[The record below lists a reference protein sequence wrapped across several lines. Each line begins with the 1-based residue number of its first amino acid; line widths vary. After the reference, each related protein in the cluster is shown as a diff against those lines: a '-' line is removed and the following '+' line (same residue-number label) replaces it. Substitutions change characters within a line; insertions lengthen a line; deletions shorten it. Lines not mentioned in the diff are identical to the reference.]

1 MDEFLVLL
9 QAKLDEAKSKG
20 LINSDIALLQGQLDK
35 LKIQVELDPKAAQKL
50 ANDIGK
56 LINQKIAISN
66 INIDTNQAVRNAK
79 QGGQQIGDAL
89 NQSVSSSVNN
99 IKKNITDTL
108 KEITSLNAND
118 IIKKLNLNRAS
129 IGDDVVGQVRLLVS
143 EVNNLGREAA
153 KTNSDSA
160 WEQLI
165 SKCSELGK
173 VLDAFGKTR
182 SFPGIEEVKR
192 FADYFNGKTISV
204 GYKSSGLSGTDLSAG
219 KLNRELKDL
228 GVQFSATKQEA
239 ISLDSVWEEMC
250 NTTGR
255 MDLLNVTTAQD
266 QLQTIIS
273 ELQKAQSILNGEQG
287 LVPHP
292 NAHGDVTKY
301 LSDVERARDTV
312 INLQNEM
319 TTLMQK
325 ESQEST
331 TSADQVVKNENR
343 KQQAIQQTANVQKQI
358 SESESLI
365 KSGANV
371 TTFEHS
377 NNAAREASEYFKQ
390 LLQDENAVIS
400 VSERFGQLNGLTS
413 FTVNIKR
420 ATGEVESLRYALEEM
435 KDTNGKGTGEFYF
448 TNKGAEL
455 NNSNAIKYIQ
465 AVENA
470 FADYTA
476 KLAQFKSTN
485 SEILNGLSTPIADFE
500 NKLSGLKNGTT
511 TIDEVVNSFKSL
523 NTEAS
528 NITANFSRQLSPIDS
543 AIRNLSKGEET
554 IAGLRAEIKGLNNAP
569 KEINTELNKCSSL
582 LAKVKQIESENGRT
596 SEWSQAYK
604 EWANSVD
611 ALKAKLTT
619 LRKEQSNVAST
630 QVFKIGDLKNN
641 DIAYMSKVYNTIEK
655 QMSEINKMANAKGW
669 NIVDISGVE
678 QADGKIK
685 QITLTVK
692 DAEGALKRL
701 TMQRE
706 KLQGNGK
713 AQFGLMQ
720 VGDIKVIET
729 ASQAQEKLAQSAAK
743 ANAKLSEQANK
754 IQLSFETGGYESKVE
769 TLIARTQQWTDV
781 NGNARI
787 STTALSTA
795 LNNLGDAS
803 KALSNNNTVE
813 NQKALIAAEKELD
826 TQIKKVTNSIRTM
839 NTDLAKDSA
848 VASLHNRVQDFIGK
862 NGKAVK
868 YFGAE
873 LNKILNE
880 TAQGAEVSKTK
891 LAQLEQSFGNIG
903 VTARNT
909 GKLGKTWFQT
919 LREGMNF
926 FSYWTSSTFLV
937 MKAIQSIKGGLGTVK
952 ALDTALVDLKKTTTM
967 TNSEL
972 DNFYYSS
979 NKVAKQMGV
988 TTEEI
993 INQASAWSRLG
1004 YGSAEAATKMAKL
1017 SSQFALI
1024 SPGMDVDKATSG
1036 LVSIMKAYDISVDDV
1051 LEKIESKV
1059 NIIGNNLALS
1069 NDNIV
1074 SMLQDSVSA
1083 MAEGRNTLE
1092 QTIALESA
1100 AYEIVQD
1107 NSVGNGFKTVSLRLR
1122 GLNEET
1128 QELDDSLKTIK
1139 GDLYDLTGVSVMEDA
1154 DTYKSTYQILK
1165 EISEVWN
1172 SLTDKTRAEALELM
1186 FGKLR
1191 SNVGAAVLKNFSAA
1205 ERAMNLMADS
1215 AGSADRELEV
1225 VTQSLDFKL
1234 NRLSETSTSVAQ
1246 NLFKRDDMKTVVDGF
1261 TSVMNVIDSLT
1272 SKLGLFGSIGL
1283 GAGLFAGWKNV
1294 GIA

>member
-1 MDEFLVLL
+1 MNEFLVLL
-9 QAKLDEAKSKG
+9 QAKLDEAKSKEN
-20 LINSDIALLQGQLDK
+20 IDSDIINKLQGN
-35 LKIQVELDPKAAQKL
+35 LKELEIAAKLDPDAAQKL

-56 LINQKIAISN
+56 LINLSN
-66 INIDTNQAVRNAK
+66 ININTGQAVKNAHQSGK
-79 QGGQQIGDAL
+79 QIGNAL
-89 NQSVSSSVNN
+89 NESVSSSIGS
-99 IKKNITDTL
+99 IKKNIADTL
-108 KEITSLNAND
+108 KGISSLNAND
-118 IIKKLNLNRAS
+118 IIKNLNLNRAS
-129 IGDDVVGQVRLLVS
+129 VGNDVVGQVRLLVS

-165 SKCSELGK
+165 SKCTELGK
-173 VLDAFGKTR
+173 VLDTFGKTR
-182 SFPGIEEVKR
+182 SFPGIEEVKK

-204 GYKSSGLSGTDLSAG
+204 GYKSSGLSGTDLSIG
-219 KLNRELKDL
+219 KLNKELKDL

-239 ISLDSVWEEMC
+239 ISLDTVWEEMC

-255 MDLLNVTTAQD
+255 MDLLNITTAQD

-287 LVPHP
+287 LVSHP
-292 NAHGDVTKY
+292 NTHGDVTKY
-301 LSDVERARDTV
+301 LTDVERARDTV

-325 ESQEST
+325 ESQESI

-455 NNSNAIKYIQ
+455 NNSNAIKQIQ

-685 QITLTVK
+685 QLTLTVK

-743 ANAKLSEQANK
+743 ANAKLSEQVNK
-754 IQLSFETGGYESKVE
+754 IQLSIETGGYESKVE
-769 TLIARTQQWTDV
+769 SLIARTRQWTDSE
-781 NGNARI
+781 GQARI
-787 STTALSTA
+787 NTAALSDA
-795 LNNLGDAS
+795 LTKLTQASEAYANNKSEATQKRLIESSKKLDAEYQ
-803 KALSNNNTVE
+803 KITNNVRKMN
-813 NQKALIAAEKELD
+813 AE
-826 TQIKKVTNSIRTM
+826 M
-839 NTDLAKDSA
+839 AKDSA
-848 VASLHNRVQDFIGK
+848 ISSLHNQVNEFMSK

-868 YFGAE
+868 YSGEFMRIFN
-873 LNKILNE
+873 LNLPK
-880 TAQGAEVSKTK
+880 
-891 LAQLEQSFGNIG
+891 
-903 VTARNT
+903 
-909 GKLGKTWFQT
+909 
-919 LREGMNF
+919 
-926 FSYWTSSTFLV
+926 
-937 MKAIQSIKGGLGTVK
+937 
-952 ALDTALVDLKKTTTM
+952 
-967 TNSEL
+967 
-972 DNFYYSS
+972 
-979 NKVAKQMGV
+979 
-988 TTEEI
+988 
-993 INQASAWSRLG
+993 
-1004 YGSAEAATKMAKL
+1004 
-1017 SSQFALI
+1017 
-1024 SPGMDVDKATSG
+1024 
-1036 LVSIMKAYDISVDDV
+1036 
-1051 LEKIESKV
+1051 
-1059 NIIGNNLALS
+1059 
-1069 NDNIV
+1069 
-1074 SMLQDSVSA
+1074 
-1083 MAEGRNTLE
+1083 
-1092 QTIALESA
+1092 
-1100 AYEIVQD
+1100 
-1107 NSVGNGFKTVSLRLR
+1107 
-1122 GLNEET
+1122 
-1128 QELDDSLKTIK
+1128 
-1139 GDLYDLTGVSVMEDA
+1139 
-1154 DTYKSTYQILK
+1154 
-1165 EISEVWN
+1165 
-1172 SLTDKTRAEALELM
+1172 
-1186 FGKLR
+1186 
-1191 SNVGAAVLKNFSAA
+1191 
-1205 ERAMNLMADS
+1205 
-1215 AGSADRELEV
+1215 
-1225 VTQSLDFKL
+1225 
-1234 NRLSETSTSVAQ
+1234 
-1246 NLFKRDDMKTVVDGF
+1246 
-1261 TSVMNVIDSLT
+1261 
-1272 SKLGLFGSIGL
+1272 
-1283 GAGLFAGWKNV
+1283 
-1294 GIA
+1294 

>member
-1 MDEFLVLL
+1 MDNDFLLLL
-9 QAKLDEAKSKG
+9 QAKLEEASLKG
-20 LINSDIALLQGQLDK
+20 IKGNLDQLK
-35 LKIQVELDPKAAQKL
+35 KEFEELKIKPVLDQQALSDLSVKINKL
-50 ANDIGK
+50 FTDN
-56 LINQKIAISN
+56 KITISN
-66 INIDTNQAVRNAK
+66 INMDNSQAVKNAQQSGK
-79 QGGQQIGDAL
+79 QIGNAI
-89 NQSVSSSVNN
+89 NESVSSSIRG
-99 IKKNITDTL
+99 IKKNIADTL
-108 KEITSLNAND
+108 KGISSLNAND
-118 IIKKLNLNRAS
+118 IIKNLNLNRAS
-129 IGDDVVGQVRLLVS
+129 VGNDVVGQVRLLVS

-153 KTNSDSA
+153 KTNSDRA

-165 SKCSELGK
+165 SKCTELGK
-173 VLDAFGKTR
+173 VLDTFGKTR
-182 SFPGIEEVKR
+182 SFPGMEEVKK

-204 GYKSSGLSGTDLSAG
+204 GYKSSGLFGTDFNTRQ
-219 KLNRELKDL
+219 LNSELKDL

-239 ISLDSVWEEMC
+239 ISLDTVWEEMC

-255 MDLLNVTTAQD
+255 MDLLNVTTSQD

-273 ELQKAQSILNGEQG
+273 ELQKAQSIINREQG

-301 LSDVERARDTV
+301 ITDVERARDTV

-319 TTLMQK
+319 STLMQK

-358 SESESLI
+358 AESESLI

-435 KDTNGKGTGEFYF
+435 KDANGKGTGEFYF

-455 NNSNAIKYIQ
+455 NNSNAIKQIQ
-465 AVENA
+465 AVENT

-485 SEILNGLSTPIADFE
+485 SEILSGLSVPIADFE

-543 AIRNLSKGEET
+543 AIRNLAKGEET

-582 LAKVKQIESENGRT
+582 LTKVKQIESENGRT
-596 SEWSQAYK
+596 AEWSQAYK
-604 EWANSVD
+604 EWAGSVD
-611 ALKAKLTT
+611 TLRAKLTT
-619 LRKEQSNVAST
+619 LRKEQANTAST
-630 QVFKIGDLKNN
+630 QIFKIGDLKNN

-685 QITLTVK
+685 QLTLTVK
-692 DAEGALKRL
+692 DAEGTLKRL

-754 IQLSFETGGYESKVE
+754 IQLSMGNGTYESKVDA
-769 TLIARTQQWTDV
+769 LVAKTQQWTDV

-787 STTALSTA
+787 STNEL
-795 LNNLGDAS
+795 S
-803 KALSNNNTVE
+803 KAFDQLTTASNNYANSPTE
-813 NQKALIAAEKELD
+813 AHQKALIASEKELD
-826 TQIKKVTNSIRTM
+826 KQIKTVTNSVRSM
-839 NTDLAKDSA
+839 NAELAKDSA
-848 VASLHNRVQDFIGK
+848 ISSFRNQVADFMSK
-862 NGKAVK
+862 NGKTVK
-868 YFGAE
+868 SFQFGSE
-873 LNKILNE
+873 LKDIFAKIQ
-880 TAQGAEVSKTK
+880 QGAK
-891 LAQLEQSFGNIG
+891 LSNQELAVLKQRFIDVQNA
-903 VTARNT
+903 ARQT

-919 LREGMNF
+919 LREGMSF

-972 DNFYYSS
+972 EDFYYSS

-993 INQASAWSRLG
+993 INQAAEFSRLG
-1004 YGSAEAATKMAKL
+1004 YSSKEAATEMAKY
-1017 SSQFALI
+1017 SSWFKTI
-1024 SPGMDVDKATSG
+1024 SPGMSIEEAGDTLTS
-1036 LVSIMKAYDISVDDV
+1036 VMKAFKYDVQDVEKIMSMINTVGNNFAVSNLDISEI
-1051 LEKIESKV
+1051 LTRS
-1059 NIIGNNLALS
+1059 S
-1069 NDNIV
+1069 
-1074 SMLQDSVSA
+1074 SA
-1083 MAEGRNTLE
+1083 MMEANNSLAD
-1092 QTIALESA
+1092 TIALGTA
-1100 AYEIVQD
+1100 A
-1107 NSVGNGFKTVSLRLR
+1107 
-1122 GLNEET
+1122 
-1128 QELDDSLKTIK
+1128 
-1139 GDLYDLTGVSVMEDA
+1139 
-1154 DTYKSTYQILK
+1154 
-1165 EISEVWN
+1165 
-1172 SLTDKTRAEALELM
+1172 
-1186 FGKLR
+1186 
-1191 SNVGAAVLKNFSAA
+1191 
-1205 ERAMNLMADS
+1205 
-1215 AGSADRELEV
+1215 
-1225 VTQSLDFKL
+1225 
-1234 NRLSETSTSVAQ
+1234 
-1246 NLFKRDDMKTVVDGF
+1246 
-1261 TSVMNVIDSLT
+1261 
-1272 SKLGLFGSIGL
+1272 
-1283 GAGLFAGWKNV
+1283 
-1294 GIA
+1294 

>member
-1 MDEFLVLL
+1 MDEFLILL
-9 QAKLDEAKSKG
+9 QAKLDEAKSIENLNG
-20 LINSDIALLQGQLDK
+20 TSGDIAKLQGK
-35 LKIQVELDPKAAQKL
+35 LEALKLQVTLDPNAAQKL
-50 ANDIGK
+50 ADDIGK
-56 LINQKIAISN
+56 LINQQITISN
-66 INIDTNQAVRNAK
+66 INIDNNQAIKNAQQTGRQISKQIQNGINSVIQKGNFTTEFTFSADKRNNVAK
-79 QGGQQIGDAL
+79 VAQKEFQEIANGIVTVKEQMTQ
-89 NQSVSSSVNN
+89 VNGTSFLDGFIVN
-99 IKKNITDTL
+99 IKK
-108 KEITSLNAND
+108 AN
-118 IIKKLNLNRAS
+118 
-129 IGDDVVGQVRLLVS
+129 
-143 EVNNLGREAA
+143 
-153 KTNSDSA
+153 
-160 WEQLI
+160 
-165 SKCSELGK
+165 
-173 VLDAFGKTR
+173 
-182 SFPGIEEVKR
+182 
-192 FADYFNGKTISV
+192 
-204 GYKSSGLSGTDLSAG
+204 
-219 KLNRELKDL
+219 
-228 GVQFSATKQEA
+228 
-239 ISLDSVWEEMC
+239 
-250 NTTGR
+250 
-255 MDLLNVTTAQD
+255 
-266 QLQTIIS
+266 
-273 ELQKAQSILNGEQG
+273 
-287 LVPHP
+287 
-292 NAHGDVTKY
+292 
-301 LSDVERARDTV
+301 
-312 INLQNEM
+312 
-319 TTLMQK
+319 
-325 ESQEST
+325 
-331 TSADQVVKNENR
+331 
-343 KQQAIQQTANVQKQI
+343 
-358 SESESLI
+358 
-365 KSGANV
+365 
-371 TTFEHS
+371 
-377 NNAAREASEYFKQ
+377 
-390 LLQDENAVIS
+390 
-400 VSERFGQLNGLTS
+400 
-413 FTVNIKR
+413 
-420 ATGEVESLRYALEEM
+420 GEVESLTYRLKDMLDSQGKVTGKSFQYIGGSINDKGVIKQLDAISAKADNLQTKLDKLKAGYSDINSSRPIKDSNNISALSQQYDKVSQAIENVRNADNATFSSMVSNTQREITALESM
-435 KDTNGKGTGEFYF
+435 
-448 TNKGAEL
+448 
-455 NNSNAIKYIQ
+455 
-465 AVENA
+465 V
-470 FADYTA
+470 
-476 KLAQFKSTN
+476 AQF
-485 SEILNGLSTPIADFE
+485 
-500 NKLSGLKNGTT
+500 
-511 TIDEVVNSFKSL
+511 
-523 NTEAS
+523 
-528 NITANFSRQLSPIDS
+528 
-543 AIRNLSKGEET
+543 RN
-554 IAGLRAEIKGLNNAP
+554 AE
-569 KEINTELNKCSSL
+569 
-582 LAKVKQIESENGRT
+582 
-596 SEWSQAYK
+596 
-604 EWANSVD
+604 
-611 ALKAKLTT
+611 
-619 LRKEQSNVAST
+619 NVAT
-630 QVFKIGDLKNN
+630 QMK
-641 DIAYMSKVYNTIEK
+641 S
-655 QMSEINKMANAKGW
+655 
-669 NIVDISGVE
+669 VDISSGI
-678 QADGKIK
+678 A
-685 QITLTVK
+685 
-692 DAEGALKRL
+692 
-701 TMQRE
+701 
-706 KLQGNGK
+706 
-713 AQFGLMQ
+713 
-720 VGDIKVIET
+720 
-729 ASQAQEKLAQSAAK
+729 QAQERLGKLKADSTGFEQMTQTLRELDTAITNVGDKSSLDAFIDKLRVAETQLSRVKAETKSMAQV
-743 ANAKLSEQANK
+743 NK

-903 VTARNT
+903 VAARNA
-909 GKLGKTWFQT
+909 GKLGKTFFQT
-919 LREGMNF
+919 LREGMSS

>member
-173 VLDAFGKTR
+173 VLDAFGETR

-754 IQLSFETGGYESKVE
+754 IQLSMGNGTYESKVDA
-769 TLIARTQQWTDV
+769 LVAKTQQWTDV

-787 STTALSTA
+787 STNEL
-795 LNNLGDAS
+795 S
-803 KALSNNNTVE
+803 KAFDQLTTASNNYANSPTE
-813 NQKALIAAEKELD
+813 AHQKALIASEKELD
-826 TQIKKVTNSIRTM
+826 KQIKTVTNSVRSM
-839 NTDLAKDSA
+839 NAELAKDSA
-848 VASLHNRVQDFIGK
+848 ISSFRNQVADFMSK
-862 NGKAVK
+862 NGKTVK
-868 YFGAE
+868 SFQFGSE
-873 LNKILNE
+873 LKDIFAKIQ
-880 TAQGAEVSKTK
+880 QGAK
-891 LAQLEQSFGNIG
+891 LSNQELAVLKQRFIDVQNA
-903 VTARNT
+903 ARQT

-919 LREGMNF
+919 LREGMSS

-967 TNSEL
+967 TNNEL
-972 DNFYYSS
+972 EDFYYSS

-993 INQASAWSRLG
+993 INQAAEFSRLG
-1004 YGSAEAATKMAKL
+1004 YSSKEAATEMAKY
-1017 SSQFALI
+1017 SSWFKTI
-1024 SPGMDVDKATSG
+1024 SPGMSIEEAGDTLTS
-1036 LVSIMKAYDISVDDV
+1036 VMKAFKYDVQDVEKIMSMINTVGNNFAVSNADISEI
-1051 LEKIESKV
+1051 LTRS
-1059 NIIGNNLALS
+1059 S
-1069 NDNIV
+1069 
-1074 SMLQDSVSA
+1074 SA
-1083 MAEGRNTLE
+1083 MMEANNSLAD
-1092 QTIALESA
+1092 TIALGTA
-1100 AYEIVQD
+1100 ATEITRD
-1107 NSVGNGFKTVSLRLR
+1107 AASVGNA
-1122 GLNEET
+1122 
-1128 QELDDSLKTIK
+1128 LKTISMRIRGK
-1139 GDLYDLTGVSVMEDA
+1139 QTLPPY
-1154 DTYKSTYQILK
+1154 K
-1165 EISEVWN
+1165 EIYM
-1172 SLTDKTRAEALELM
+1172 LCA
-1186 FGKLR
+1186 
-1191 SNVGAAVLKNFSAA
+1191 
-1205 ERAMNLMADS
+1205 
-1215 AGSADRELEV
+1215 
-1225 VTQSLDFKL
+1225 
-1234 NRLSETSTSVAQ
+1234 
-1246 NLFKRDDMKTVVDGF
+1246 
-1261 TSVMNVIDSLT
+1261 
-1272 SKLGLFGSIGL
+1272 
-1283 GAGLFAGWKNV
+1283 
-1294 GIA
+1294 

>member
-1 MDEFLVLL
+1 MDNDFLLLL
-9 QAKLDEAKSKG
+9 QAKLEEASLKG
-20 LINSDIALLQGQLDK
+20 IKGNLDQLKKEFEELIIKPVIDQQALSDLSVKINK
-35 LKIQVELDPKAAQKL
+35 LFADNKIT
-50 ANDIGK
+50 
-56 LINQKIAISN
+56 ISN
-66 INIDTNQAVRNAK
+66 INIDSNHAIKNAQQSGK
-79 QGGQQIGDAL
+79 QIGNAL
-89 NQSVSSSVNN
+89 NESVSSSIGS

-108 KEITSLNAND
+108 KGISSLNAND
-118 IIKKLNLNRAS
+118 IIKNLNLNRTS
-129 IGDDVVGQVRLLVS
+129 VKNDVVGQVRLLVS

-165 SKCSELGK
+165 SKCTELGK
-173 VLDAFGKTR
+173 VLDTFGKTR
-182 SFPGIEEVKR
+182 SFPGMEEVKK

-204 GYKSSGLSGTDLSAG
+204 GYKSSGLSGTDLSTG
-219 KLNRELKDL
+219 QLNRDLKDL

-239 ISLDSVWEEMC
+239 ISLDTVWEEMC

-255 MDLLNVTTAQD
+255 MDLLNIATAQD

-287 LVPHP
+287 LIPHP

-301 LSDVERARDTV
+301 MADVERARDTV

-331 TSADQVVKNENR
+331 TSTDVIVKNENR
-343 KQQAIQQTANVQKQI
+343 KQQAIQQTANVQRQI
-358 SESESLI
+358 AENESLI

-371 TTFEHS
+371 TTFEHT
-377 NNAAREASEYFKQ
+377 NNAAREASEYFKN
-390 LLQDENAVIS
+390 LLKDENAVIS
-400 VSERFGQLNGLTS
+400 VSERFGELNGLTS
-413 FTVNIKR
+413 FIVNVKR
-420 ATGEVESLRYALEEM
+420 ATGEVESLRYALSEI
-435 KDTNGKGTGEFYF
+435 KDANGNGTGEFYF
-448 TNKGAEL
+448 TNKGGEL
-455 NNSNAIKYIQ
+455 NNANAIKQIQ
-465 AVENA
+465 AIENA

-485 SEILNGLSTPIADFE
+485 SEILSGLSAPISNFE
-500 NKLSGLKNGTT
+500 NKLLGLKNGTS
-511 TIDEVVNSFKSL
+511 TINEVANSFKSL

-543 AIRNLSKGEET
+543 AIHNLAKGEET
-554 IAGLRAEIKGLNNAP
+554 IAGLRAEIKGLNNVP

-611 ALKAKLTT
+611 TLKAKLST
-619 LRKEQSNVAST
+619 LRKEQTNTAST
-630 QVFKIGDLKNN
+630 QIFKIGDLKNN

-669 NIVDISGVE
+669 NIVDVSGVE

-685 QITLTVK
+685 QLTLTVK

-706 KLQGNGK
+706 KIQGNGK

-743 ANAKLSEQANK
+743 ANAKLAEQVNK
-754 IQLSFETGGYESKVE
+754 IQLSMETGGYESKVE
-769 TLIARTQQWTDV
+769 SLIARTRQWTDET
-781 NGNARI
+781 GNARI

-795 LNNLGDAS
+795 LTNLGDAS

-813 NQKALIAAEKELD
+813 NQKALITAEKELD
-826 TQIKKVTNSIRTM
+826 TQIKKVTNSIKSM

-848 VASLHNRVQDFIGK
+848 VASLNNRVQDFMRK

-868 YFGAE
+868 YFGNE
-873 LNKILNE
+873 LRKILNE

-903 VTARNT
+903 VAARKA
-909 GKLGKTWFQT
+909 GKLGKTFFQT
-919 LREGMNF
+919 LREGMSS

-937 MKAIQSIKGGLGTVK
+937 MKAIQSVKGGLGTVK

-972 DNFYYSS
+972 EDFYYSS

-993 INQASAWSRLG
+993 INQASAWSRLN
-1004 YGSAEAATKMAKL
+1004 K
-1017 SSQFALI
+1017 
-1024 SPGMDVDKATSG
+1024 
-1036 LVSIMKAYDISVDDV
+1036 
-1051 LEKIESKV
+1051 
-1059 NIIGNNLALS
+1059 
-1069 NDNIV
+1069 
-1074 SMLQDSVSA
+1074 
-1083 MAEGRNTLE
+1083 
-1092 QTIALESA
+1092 
-1100 AYEIVQD
+1100 
-1107 NSVGNGFKTVSLRLR
+1107 
-1122 GLNEET
+1122 
-1128 QELDDSLKTIK
+1128 
-1139 GDLYDLTGVSVMEDA
+1139 
-1154 DTYKSTYQILK
+1154 
-1165 EISEVWN
+1165 
-1172 SLTDKTRAEALELM
+1172 
-1186 FGKLR
+1186 
-1191 SNVGAAVLKNFSAA
+1191 
-1205 ERAMNLMADS
+1205 
-1215 AGSADRELEV
+1215 
-1225 VTQSLDFKL
+1225 
-1234 NRLSETSTSVAQ
+1234 
-1246 NLFKRDDMKTVVDGF
+1246 
-1261 TSVMNVIDSLT
+1261 
-1272 SKLGLFGSIGL
+1272 IGL
-1283 GAGLFAGWKNV
+1283 LYGN
-1294 GIA
+1294 I

>member
-153 KTNSDSA
+153 KTNSESA

-754 IQLSFETGGYESKVE
+754 IQLSMGNGTYESKVDA
-769 TLIARTQQWTDV
+769 LVAKTQQWTDV

-787 STTALSTA
+787 STNEL
-795 LNNLGDAS
+795 S
-803 KALSNNNTVE
+803 KAFDQLTTASNNYANSPTE
-813 NQKALIAAEKELD
+813 AHQKALIASEKELD
-826 TQIKKVTNSIRTM
+826 KQIKTVTNSVRSM
-839 NTDLAKDSA
+839 NAELAKDSA
-848 VASLHNRVQDFIGK
+848 ISSFRNQVADFMSK
-862 NGKAVK
+862 NGKTVK
-868 YFGAE
+868 SFQFGSE
-873 LNKILNE
+873 LKDIFAKIQ
-880 TAQGAEVSKTK
+880 QGAK
-891 LAQLEQSFGNIG
+891 LSNQELAVLKQRFIDVQNA
-903 VTARNT
+903 ARQT

-919 LREGMNF
+919 LREGMSS

-967 TNSEL
+967 TNNEL
-972 DNFYYSS
+972 EDFYYSS

-993 INQASAWSRLG
+993 INQAAEFSRLG
-1004 YGSAEAATKMAKL
+1004 YSSKEAATEMAKY
-1017 SSQFALI
+1017 SSWFKTI
-1024 SPGMDVDKATSG
+1024 SPGMSIEEAGDTLTS
-1036 LVSIMKAYDISVDDV
+1036 VMKAFKYDVQDVEKIMSMINTVGNNFAVSNADISEI
-1051 LEKIESKV
+1051 LTRS
-1059 NIIGNNLALS
+1059 S
-1069 NDNIV
+1069 
-1074 SMLQDSVSA
+1074 SA
-1083 MAEGRNTLE
+1083 MMEANNSLAD
-1092 QTIALESA
+1092 TIALGTA
-1100 AYEIVQD
+1100 ATEITRD
-1107 NSVGNGFKTVSLRLR
+1107 AASVGNA
-1122 GLNEET
+1122 
-1128 QELDDSLKTIK
+1128 LKTISMRIRGK
-1139 GDLYDLTGVSVMEDA
+1139 QTLPPY
-1154 DTYKSTYQILK
+1154 K
-1165 EISEVWN
+1165 EIYM
-1172 SLTDKTRAEALELM
+1172 LCA
-1186 FGKLR
+1186 
-1191 SNVGAAVLKNFSAA
+1191 
-1205 ERAMNLMADS
+1205 
-1215 AGSADRELEV
+1215 
-1225 VTQSLDFKL
+1225 
-1234 NRLSETSTSVAQ
+1234 
-1246 NLFKRDDMKTVVDGF
+1246 
-1261 TSVMNVIDSLT
+1261 
-1272 SKLGLFGSIGL
+1272 
-1283 GAGLFAGWKNV
+1283 
-1294 GIA
+1294 